1 MSTRFDASESRL
13 TWKSRCVR
21 VPLTI
26 GVIGSLLLAACSS
39 SDQQN
44 SDPTSPGQ
52 TTQQSEQQVQNPT
65 HVLQNVNLKL
75 ASNGNVSAIDTNNI
89 YVNEQ
94 EHKSSSK
101 TINFKVKDVIN
112 DVPVRVSTQYQSSK
126 GTGTNLKD
134 LNGYSG
140 ELTIKVTV
148 ENLTLKSQEVSY
160 DAGGT
165 KRTNQALVGVP
176 FTVAGSVSLD
186 NVKSNQII
194 TSGDKTD
201 DSATNGVISTT
212 GDGKANVQWG
222 AILAPPTSGASTS
235 FTLKVN
241 AQDFKAPDF
250 DIAVQPGFASD
261 LSGESVLNN
270 SFNKNDANQ
279 VAMLQRTIDLVNNV
293 DSTITSASSQVNELR
308 SSLDN
313 TSDTLGQDAAKNLQ
327 ANSESLTKRMAEL
340 DGQIQSLKDDLAKTA
355 DGNKNQLISQLESTV
370 NTMDTLLGD
379 TSQVPNV
386 SVSHQ
391 NGSCTV
397 DRGAAGGGS
406 SVYGNLVQLSQIL
419 NNYADASGDCQ
430 HALTDS
436 LRQTIGPDNP
446 SPEVCRDGSSVT
458 CSLYGA
464 SVTSQASLIG
474 LVANGEKLVNELQ
487 PEYLKGANKNY
498 RALRGEVDN
507 LTKYLQSDEGK
518 KAIRDHQQNG
528 DVTESLKSSRR
539 SVDELKKTSDE
550 LTKALNSLHSKAVA
564 ARNDVSGNSN
574 SIDQQ
579 NEDIA
584 NELCKLS
591 VENGG
596 KLSQEEVDRLRSY
609 LTSTPCGE
617 TPRTPQRDQNNQNQG
632 DQNTPNNNQNGN
644 NGNQNDQNQGHQDNN
659 QNTPNNNQNG
669 QNDQNGQGGAQVTP
683 QNDPT
688 ENGQNGQNGQNDQN
702 GQNQNTP
709 NNNQNGNNANQG
721 GTPVVPAAHRFAADK
736 LQAPEGYGQAMDERL
751 NNQARAWDEVIKET
765 DLQNPTTPLAQNAK
779 GFSDQVNSLDSAL
792 SSVEKAYA
800 GEGDDQNRDRD
811 DRQNDPNSLDE
822 KLKSLTS
829 ASDELGKNLD
839 ELSSQHSELS
849 EALKN
854 AFKDSADETSKNIN
868 NLISQEIR
876 QVSAQGSAGA
886 DSIQNS
892 FTSSIYGLAEASNV
906 IVRDAGNSLEA
917 QRRDIAGKV
926 ENLKASLDGVTQ
938 SSLEQLDA
946 RTGNASRDL
955 AGASVL
961 LADDLNK
968 VILDLGD
975 SRVDGSGLL
984 GALKTNAAKAGAADF
999 QLALASQNAQ
1009 GYTSVRAEDIA
1020 AVQLRQAQFK
1030 ASLEKLKSLPSF
1042 HLPDGGKAEVK
1053 VVYTFHIGDM

>member
-430 HALTDS
+430 HALADS

-688 ENGQNGQNGQNDQN
+688 ENGQNGQNDQN

-800 GEGDDQNRDRD
+800 GEGDDQNRDHD

>member
-430 HALTDS
+430 RALADS

-507 LTKYLQSDEGK
+507 LVKYLQSDEGK

-688 ENGQNGQNGQNDQN
+688 ENGQNGQNDQN

-721 GTPVVPAAHRFAADK
+721 GTPVVPAAHRLAADK

-811 DRQNDPNSLDE
+811 DRQNGPNSLDE

>member
-430 HALTDS
+430 RALADS

-688 ENGQNGQNGQNDQN
+688 ENGQNGQNDQN

-1053 VVYTFHIGDM
+1053 VVYTCHIGDM

>member
-430 HALTDS
+430 HALADS

-528 DVTESLKSSRR
+528 DITESLKSSRR

-632 DQNTPNNNQNGN
+632 NQNTPNNNQNGN
-644 NGNQNDQNQGHQDNN
+644 NGNQNDQNQGNQDNN

-688 ENGQNGQNGQNDQN
+688 ENGQNGQN

>member
-327 ANSESLTKRMAEL
+327 VNSESLTKRMAEL

-430 HALTDS
+430 HALADS

-644 NGNQNDQNQGHQDNN
+644 NGNQNNQNQGNQDNN

-688 ENGQNGQNGQNDQN
+688 ENGQNGQNDQN

>member
-419 NNYADASGDCQ
+419 NNYADASSDCQ

-528 DVTESLKSSRR
+528 DITESLKSSRR

-644 NGNQNDQNQGHQDNN
+644 NGNQNDQNQGNQDNN

-688 ENGQNGQNGQNDQN
+688 ENGQNDQN

>member
-528 DVTESLKSSRR
+528 DITESLKSSRR

-644 NGNQNDQNQGHQDNN
+644 NGNQNNQNQGHQDNN

-688 ENGQNGQNGQNDQN
+688 ENGQNDQN

>member
-327 ANSESLTKRMAEL
+327 ANSENLTKRMAEL

-430 HALTDS
+430 HALADS

-498 RALRGEVDN
+498 RALRGEIDN

-688 ENGQNGQNGQNDQN
+688 ENGQNGQNDQN

-736 LQAPEGYGQAMDERL
+736 LQAPEGYGQAIDERL

-765 DLQNPTTPLAQNAK
+765 DLQNPTAPLAQNAK

>member
-474 LVANGEKLVNELQ
+474 LVANGEKLVNDLQ

-688 ENGQNGQNGQNDQN
+688 ENGQNGQNDQN

>member
-430 HALTDS
+430 RALADS

-498 RALRGEVDN
+498 RALRGEIDN

-688 ENGQNGQNGQNDQN
+688 ENGQNDQN

-765 DLQNPTTPLAQNAK
+765 DLQNPTTPLARNAK

>member
-430 HALTDS
+430 HVLADS

-644 NGNQNDQNQGHQDNN
+644 NGNQNDQNQGNQDNN

-688 ENGQNGQNGQNDQN
+688 ENGQNDQN

>member
-430 HALTDS
+430 HALADS

-659 QNTPNNNQNG
+659 QNTPNNNQKG

-688 ENGQNGQNGQNDQN
+688 ENGQNDQN

>member
-430 HALTDS
+430 HALADS

-487 PEYLKGANKNY
+487 PEYLKGANQNY

-688 ENGQNGQNGQNDQN
+688 ENGQNGQNDQN

>member
-430 HALTDS
+430 RALADS

-688 ENGQNGQNGQNDQN
+688 ENGQNGQNDQN

-926 ENLKASLDGVTQ
+926 ENLKASLDGDTQ

-946 RTGNASRDL
+946 RTGSASRDL

>member
-430 HALTDS
+430 HALADS

-688 ENGQNGQNGQNDQN
+688 ENGQNGQNDQN

-946 RTGNASRDL
+946 RTGSASRDL

>member
-430 HALTDS
+430 HALADS

-498 RALRGEVDN
+498 RALRGEIDN

-644 NGNQNDQNQGHQDNN
+644 NGNQNNQNQGHQDNN

-688 ENGQNGQNGQNDQN
+688 ENGQNGQNDQN

-839 ELSSQHSELS
+839 ELSSQHAELS

-1009 GYTSVRAEDIA
+1009 GYTSIRAEDIA

>member
-430 HALTDS
+430 HALADS

-498 RALRGEVDN
+498 RALRGEIDN

-688 ENGQNGQNGQNDQN
+688 ENGQNGQNGQN
-702 GQNQNTP
+702 QNTP

-839 ELSSQHSELS
+839 ELSSQHAELS

>member
-688 ENGQNGQNGQNDQN
+688 ENGQNGQNDQN

-721 GTPVVPAAHRFAADK
+721 GTPVVPAAHRFAAEK

>member
-430 HALTDS
+430 HALADS

-474 LVANGEKLVNELQ
+474 LVANGEKLVNDLQ

-528 DVTESLKSSRR
+528 DITESLKSSRR

-644 NGNQNDQNQGHQDNN
+644 NGNQNNQNQGNQDNN

-688 ENGQNGQNGQNDQN
+688 ENGQNDQN

-800 GEGDDQNRDRD
+800 GEGDDQNR

>member
-430 HALTDS
+430 HALADS

-474 LVANGEKLVNELQ
+474 LVANGEKLVNDLQ

-528 DVTESLKSSRR
+528 DITESLKSSRR

-688 ENGQNGQNGQNDQN
+688 ENGQNDQN

-822 KLKSLTS
+822 KLKVLTS

>member
-430 HALTDS
+430 HALADS

-498 RALRGEVDN
+498 RALRGEIDN

-688 ENGQNGQNGQNDQN
+688 ENGQNGQNGQN
-702 GQNQNTP
+702 QNTP
-709 NNNQNGNNANQG
+709 NNNQNGNNANQD

-800 GEGDDQNRDRD
+800 GEGDDQNR

>member
-419 NNYADASGDCQ
+419 NSYADASGDCQ
-430 HALTDS
+430 HALADS

-498 RALRGEVDN
+498 RALRGEIDN

-688 ENGQNGQNGQNDQN
+688 ENGQNDQN

>member
-75 ASNGNVSAIDTNNI
+75 ASNGTVSAIDTNNI

-688 ENGQNGQNGQNDQN
+688 ENGQNGQNDQN

-906 IVRDAGNSLEA
+906 IVRDAGSSLEA

>member
-430 HALTDS
+430 HALADS

-644 NGNQNDQNQGHQDNN
+644 NGNQNNQNQGHQDNN

-688 ENGQNGQNGQNDQN
+688 ENGQNGQNDQN

-946 RTGNASRDL
+946 RTGSASRDL

>member
-430 HALTDS
+430 HALADS

-644 NGNQNDQNQGHQDNN
+644 NGNQNNQNQGNQDNN

-688 ENGQNGQNGQNDQN
+688 ENGQNGQNGQN
-702 GQNQNTP
+702 QNTP
-709 NNNQNGNNANQG
+709 NNNQNGNNANQD

>member
-430 HALTDS
+430 RALADS

-446 SPEVCRDGSSVT
+446 SPEVCRDRSSVT

-644 NGNQNDQNQGHQDNN
+644 NGNQNNQNQGHQDNN

-688 ENGQNGQNGQNDQN
+688 ENGQNGQNDQN

-906 IVRDAGNSLEA
+906 IVRDAGSSLEA

-946 RTGNASRDL
+946 RTGSASRDL

>member
-279 VAMLQRTIDLVNNV
+279 VAMLQRTIDLVYNV

-688 ENGQNGQNGQNDQN
+688 ENGQNGQNDQN

>member
-498 RALRGEVDN
+498 RALRGEIDN

-688 ENGQNGQNGQNDQN
+688 ENGQNDQN

-822 KLKSLTS
+822 KLKALTS

>member
-419 NNYADASGDCQ
+419 NNYADASSDCQ

-688 ENGQNGQNGQNDQN
+688 ENGQNGQN

>member
-528 DVTESLKSSRR
+528 DITESLKSSRR

-688 ENGQNGQNGQNDQN
+688 ENGQNGQNDQN

-709 NNNQNGNNANQG
+709 NNKQNGNNANQG

>member
-430 HALTDS
+430 HALADS

-528 DVTESLKSSRR
+528 DITESLKSSRR

-632 DQNTPNNNQNGN
+632 NQNTPNNNQNGN
-644 NGNQNDQNQGHQDNN
+644 NGNQNDQNQGNQDNN

-688 ENGQNGQNGQNDQN
+688 ENGQNGQN

-822 KLKSLTS
+822 KLKALTS

>member
-430 HALTDS
+430 RALADS

-688 ENGQNGQNGQNDQN
+688 ENGQNDQN

-721 GTPVVPAAHRFAADK
+721 GTPVVPASHRFAADK

>member
-430 HALTDS
+430 HALADS

-528 DVTESLKSSRR
+528 DITESLKSSRR

-632 DQNTPNNNQNGN
+632 NQNTPNNNQNGN
-644 NGNQNDQNQGHQDNN
+644 NGNQNNQNQGHQDNN

-688 ENGQNGQNGQNDQN
+688 ENGQNGQNDQN

>member
-688 ENGQNGQNGQNDQN
+688 ENGQNGQNDQN

-938 SSLEQLDA
+938 SSLEQLDT

>member
-430 HALTDS
+430 HALADS

-617 TPRTPQRDQNNQNQG
+617 TPRTPQHDQNNQNQG

-688 ENGQNGQNGQNDQN
+688 ESGQNDQNGQN

>member
-430 HALTDS
+430 HALADS

-528 DVTESLKSSRR
+528 DITESLKSSRR

-688 ENGQNGQNGQNDQN
+688 ENGQNDQN

-822 KLKSLTS
+822 KLKALTS

>member
-419 NNYADASGDCQ
+419 NNYAGASGDCQ
-430 HALTDS
+430 HALADS

-498 RALRGEVDN
+498 RALRGEIDN

-644 NGNQNDQNQGHQDNN
+644 NGNQNNQNQGNQDNN

-688 ENGQNGQNGQNDQN
+688 ENGQNGQNDQN

>member
-430 HALTDS
+430 RALADS

-688 ENGQNGQNGQNDQN
+688 ENGQNDQN

>member
-430 HALTDS
+430 HALADS

-474 LVANGEKLVNELQ
+474 LVANGEKLVNDLQ

-528 DVTESLKSSRR
+528 DITESLKSSRR

-688 ENGQNGQNGQNDQN
+688 ENGQNDQN

>member
-430 HALTDS
+430 HTLADS

-487 PEYLKGANKNY
+487 PEYLKGANNY
-498 RALRGEVDN
+498 RALRGEIDN

-644 NGNQNDQNQGHQDNN
+644 NGNQNNQNQGNQDNN

-688 ENGQNGQNGQNDQN
+688 ENGQNDQNDQN

-999 QLALASQNAQ
+999 HLALASQNAQ